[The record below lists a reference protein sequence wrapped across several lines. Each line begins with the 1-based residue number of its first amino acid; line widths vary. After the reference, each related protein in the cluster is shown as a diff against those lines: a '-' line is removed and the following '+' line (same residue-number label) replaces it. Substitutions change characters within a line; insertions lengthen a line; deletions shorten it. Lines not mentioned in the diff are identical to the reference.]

1 MNKSKT
7 ASQYE
12 QLIEYILNDENDKA
26 RALFHD
32 IVVNRS
38 RKIYENI
45 LDETD
50 LEEAPMDPTMAD
62 EGMGMGGLEDEV
74 EEDQIGEADDE
85 MTMPSDDQGQDMVG
99 DMTGDDDMGDEMGGD
114 DMGGDD
120 MGGDDM
126 GDEMG
131 GEEDLE
137 DRVMDLEDALDE
149 LKREFDELMAD
160 EENEPEHNDG
170 IEDPDFGDEEGGE
183 EESGEEEAG
192 EEESGEE
199 EMDEAVEDDE
209 ETVEE
214 AAEEDDEEESLEEA
228 AEEDDEEETVEE
240 AKEEKMEESKFRTKS
255 VAELMRE
262 YVEKVST
269 PENTE
274 GKGVGNAGKVAT
286 INAKPTVAGKNDM
299 GGTTKNIARGSSEAN
314 PDGKSAPSAEKPK
327 DLIGKVQNTAGGS
340 KKLEPAKKPT
350 LSQASGVN
358 KTAIIDGK

>member
-62 EGMGMGGLEDEV
+62 EGMGHLEDEV

-85 MTMPSDDQGQDMVG
+85 MAMPSDDQSQDMVG
-99 DMTGDDDMGDEMGGD
+99 DVTGDDDMGDE
-114 DMGGDD
+114 

-149 LKREFDELMAD
+149 LKREFDDLMAD
-160 EENEPEHNDG
+160 EKNEPEHNDG
-170 IEDPDFGDEEGGE
+170 IDDPDFGDEEEGE
-183 EESGEEEAG
+183 EEGGEEEAG
-192 EEESGEE
+192 EEEAGEEEGGEE
-199 EMDEAVEDDE
+199 EMDESAEEDDE

-214 AAEEDDEEESLEEA
+214 AAEEDDEEESLDEA

-240 AKEEKMEESKFRTKS
+240 AKDEQMEESKFRTKS

>member
-62 EGMGMGGLEDEV
+62 EGMGMGHLEDEV

-85 MTMPSDDQGQDMVG
+85 LAMPSDDQSQDMVG
-99 DMTGDDDMGDEMGGD
+99 DVTGDDDMGDEMGGD

-170 IEDPDFGDEEGGE
+170 IEDPDFGDEEE
-183 EESGEEEAG
+183 GEEEAG
-192 EEESGEE
+192 EEDFADDEGEE
-199 EMDEAVEDDE
+199 DG
-209 ETVEE
+209 
-214 AAEEDDEEESLEEA
+214 
-228 AEEDDEEETVEE
+228 
-240 AKEEKMEESKFRTKS
+240 
-255 VAELMRE
+255 
-262 YVEKVST
+262 
-269 PENTE
+269 E
-274 GKGVGNAGKVAT
+274 G
-286 INAKPTVAGKNDM
+286 
-299 GGTTKNIARGSSEAN
+299 
-314 PDGKSAPSAEKPK
+314 
-327 DLIGKVQNTAGGS
+327 
-340 KKLEPAKKPT
+340 
-350 LSQASGVN
+350 
-358 KTAIIDGK
+358 

>member
-1 MNKSKT
+1 
-7 ASQYE
+7 
-12 QLIEYILNDENDKA
+12 
-26 RALFHD
+26 
-32 IVVNRS
+32 
-38 RKIYENI
+38 
-45 LDETD
+45 
-50 LEEAPMDPTMAD
+50 
-62 EGMGMGGLEDEV
+62 
-74 EEDQIGEADDE
+74 
-85 MTMPSDDQGQDMVG
+85 
-99 DMTGDDDMGDEMGGD
+99 
-114 DMGGDD
+114 
-120 MGGDDM
+120 
-126 GDEMG
+126 
-131 GEEDLE
+131 
-137 DRVMDLEDALDE
+137 
-149 LKREFDELMAD
+149 
-160 EENEPEHNDG
+160 
-170 IEDPDFGDEEGGE
+170 
-183 EESGEEEAG
+183 
-192 EEESGEE
+192 
-199 EMDEAVEDDE
+199 MDEAVEDDE